1 MAKEESAGTVLSL
14 KSGQWK
20 GGSTH
25 NGTLKKLHDF
35 SFTEGY
41 SNLAYP
47 ALYTPEFGYGVFED
61 AATKDNKVQTMVAG
75 LTTPAFGGILVR
87 SPGLASG
94 QPAANTSVFS
104 YNKVNRVKRGFV
116 VFKKGWTLAGAEQGW
131 ADITKRMNLFI
142 SNANGRPLF
151 SASNTVT
158 GATIAGKIIAVNPD
172 DKSWTVEIGNAEA
185 MALGVSSVTLSQ
197 ITDLASLT
205 VALSQITDLAT
216 LNINQLAGVDFTTL
230 TVGQILKADAT
241 GILVPAA
248 DAIA

>member
-1 MAKEESAGTVLSL
+1 MAKEESAGTILSL

-41 SNLAYP
+41 SSLTYP
-47 ALYTPEFGYGVFED
+47 TLFVPEFGYGVFED
-61 AATKDNKVQTMVAG
+61 ASTKDNKVQTMVAG
-75 LTTPAFGGILVR
+75 LAAPVFGGVLVR

-94 QPAANTSVFS
+94 QPAANTSVLS

-116 VFKKGWTLAGAEQGW
+116 VFKRGWTLSNVEQGW

-142 SNANGRPLF
+142 SNTTGRPFF
-151 SASNTVT
+151 SVSNTVS
-158 GATIAGKIIAVNPD
+158 GATIAGKIIAINPD
-172 DKSWTVEIGNAEA
+172 DKSWTVEVGNAEA

-197 ITDLASLT
+197 ITDLA
-205 VALSQITDLAT
+205 DLH
-216 LNINQLAGVDFTTL
+216 INQLDGVNFTTL

-241 GILVPAA
+241 GVLVPAV
-248 DAIA
+248 DAT